1 MHLLSLI
8 SLCIESIQG
17 NSFSVFAD
25 ALSAL
30 QPSATAD
37 VFFHFVASEISGD
50 NIFACPPKHIFSTV
64 TPAKHHRKCGICG
77 RVTCRVLSA
86 LLGNAVEIC
95 CQACK
100 N

>member
-8 SLCIESIQG
+8 SLCFESIQG

-50 NIFACPPKHIFSTV
+50 NTFAQ
-64 TPAKHHRKCGICG
+64 R
-77 RVTCRVLSA
+77 
-86 LLGNAVEIC
+86 
-95 CQACK
+95 
-100 N
+100 